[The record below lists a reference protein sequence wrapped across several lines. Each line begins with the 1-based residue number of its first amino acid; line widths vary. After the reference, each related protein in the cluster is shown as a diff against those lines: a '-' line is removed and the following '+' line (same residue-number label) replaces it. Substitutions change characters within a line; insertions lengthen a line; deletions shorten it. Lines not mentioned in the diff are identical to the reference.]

1 MLAKVLE
8 QISLGNGLP
17 GNGQVLHS
25 LVQGLI
31 QYLWIGPP
39 ELPHKA
45 LPMTS
50 SESSW
55 HVASSKLLQLV
66 LGESA
71 SGKDIA
77 MELLR
82 KYISQA
88 HDDSRAVLSPD
99 TLKRECCGSW
109 EAVGTDPL
117 VRGAAGSVGAVW
129 AGFEGWV
136 YHFR

>member
-1 MLAKVLE
+1 MVEPNNQTQVRCRSTSRRSLRLSTATCCLCMALIASRRRLRPSWTRWPRCCWRKCWLE

-71 SGKDIA
+71 SGKDTA
-77 MELLR
+77 MEPMW
-82 KYISQA
+82 
-88 HDDSRAVLSPD
+88 SPR
-99 TLKRECCGSW
+99 LI
-109 EAVGTDPL
+109 AI
-117 VRGAAGSVGAVW
+117 
-129 AGFEGWV
+129 
-136 YHFR
+136 